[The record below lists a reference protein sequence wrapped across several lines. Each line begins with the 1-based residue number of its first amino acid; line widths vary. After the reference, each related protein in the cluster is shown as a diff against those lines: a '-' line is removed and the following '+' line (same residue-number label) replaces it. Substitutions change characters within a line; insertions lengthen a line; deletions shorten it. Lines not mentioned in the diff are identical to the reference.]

1 MKTESIK
8 KYYITQNIYIDIH
21 LNEKHTIEL
30 IKQNTNIYY
39 FSSDYHEETVNVGI
53 SNGPVNI
60 SNIYN
65 FCNLFNSKVKHKKLN
80 NRDIYYYVYN
90 DNESLYLLNTIFL
103 IGSYLIF
110 NCNYNLQSLIRSL
123 SYIFN
128 DHPTSYNDCVGVYG
142 GYQSC
147 LVDCFQALIFV
158 KNKNYFVL
166 NNFDNAFYEYC
177 NSFSYRDFNVFF
189 DKMIAL
195 RSPINNKELYNMINI
210 FNDKN
215 IKTLIRLNNDNDYDS
230 NILIQNNINI
240 YDLYFEDCNIPSNN
254 IIIKYLNL
262 INEYNEL
269 IAIHCKAGLG
279 RTGILICI
287 WLIYKLDF
295 KPEIAI
301 AWLRINR
308 PGSIHGFQG
317 HFVKTLTKDYLESLL
332 T

>member
-1 MKTESIK
+1 MIIESIK

-21 LNEKHTIEL
+21 LNEEHTIQL

-39 FSSDYHEETVNVGI
+39 FSSDHHEETANVGI

-60 SNIYN
+60 STIYK
-65 FCNLFNSKVKHKKLN
+65 FCNLFDSKVKHKKLN
-80 NRDIYYYVYN
+80 NRNIYYYVYN
-90 DNESLYLLNTIFL
+90 DSDSVYLLNTIFL

-110 NCNYNLQSLIRSL
+110 NCNYNLQNLIRSL

-128 DHPTSYNDCVGVYG
+128 DHPTSYNDCVGTYG

-158 KNKNYFVL
+158 KNKNYFIL
-166 NNFDNAFYEYC
+166 NNFNNTLYEYY
-177 NSFSYRDFNVFF
+177 NNYFYRDLNIFF
-189 DKMIAL
+189 DKMIAF
-195 RSPINNKELYNMINI
+195 RSPKNNKELYNMIDI

-215 IKTLIRLNNDNDYDS
+215 IKTLIRLNNDNDYDI
-230 NILIQNNINI
+230 NILIQNNIII

-254 IIIKYLNL
+254 IIIQYLNL

-317 HFVKTLTKDYLESLL
+317 HFVKILTKDYLESLL

>member
-1 MKTESIK
+1 M
-8 KYYITQNIYIDIH
+8 
-21 LNEKHTIEL
+21 
-30 IKQNTNIYY
+30 
-39 FSSDYHEETVNVGI
+39 
-53 SNGPVNI
+53 
-60 SNIYN
+60 
-65 FCNLFNSKVKHKKLN
+65 
-80 NRDIYYYVYN
+80 
-90 DNESLYLLNTIFL
+90 
-103 IGSYLIF
+103 
-110 NCNYNLQSLIRSL
+110 IRSL

-128 DHPTSYNDCVGVYG
+128 DHPTCYNDCVGTYG
-142 GYQSC
+142 GYESC

-158 KNKNYFVL
+158 KNNNYFVL
-166 NNFDNAFYEYC
+166 NNFDNALYEYS
-177 NSFSYRDFNVFF
+177 NNFLYRDFNVFF

-215 IKTLIRLNNDNDYDS
+215 IKILIRLNNDNDYDN
-230 NILIQNNINI
+230 NILIQNNINV